1 MKDFIMLHLSN
12 GNTFAP
18 CCARILRCG
27 KKRRV
32 QIETRNALCC
42 RRDWKGEN
50 FIIQVYSRR
59 DDAGTRLKPSVLQ
72 EAVQESQRFRRDE
85 FTANFLP
92 GKMVFFQEQHFC
104 SCTRG
109 GNRARRACRS
119 CADNDQIILGCFQTI
134 TPMRKRKN
142 FLISM
147 FSAAATG
154 ASILLISSTV

>member
-1 MKDFIMLHLSN
+1 MENVFTPHFVHGD
-12 GNTFAP
+12 TFAT
-18 CCARILRCG
+18 CCARILRCP

-42 RRDWKGEN
+42 RRNRKDEN

-72 EAVQESQRFRRDE
+72 EAVQQSQRFRRDE

-134 TPMRKRKN
+134 TPMRKR
-142 FLISM
+142 
-147 FSAAATG
+147 
-154 ASILLISSTV
+154 